1 MSNYGK
7 WDSNFDLA
15 KFITNFWFSCIFGL
29 GLWPFATILC
39 MSEVKLGSPGL
50 YKGLRAVGSHLPETA
65 SGFSILG
72 RRKKVRFVIRE
83 SRCDPVFE
91 LGSMV
96 N

>member
-15 KFITNFWFSCIFGL
+15 KFITNFQFSCIFEL

-50 YKGLRAVGSHLPETA
+50 YKVPRAVGSHLPETA
-65 SGFSILG
+65 SGFSIWG
-72 RRKKVRFVIRE
+72 TRE
-83 SRCDPVFE
+83 KSAFCHT
-91 LGSMV
+91 GIAM
-96 N
+96 